1 MNSKMTT
8 NSQLSTTEPEKQKQK
23 LSQQLEQEQNHR
35 NGDHM
40 EGYQWGGTGGMGEKV
55 QGIRSIIGRYKID
68 RGRLKIE
75 WEMEKPKNLYV

>member
-8 NSQLSTTEPEKQKQK
+8 NSQLSTTEPKKQKQK
-23 LSQQLEQEQNHR
+23 LSKQLEQDQSHR

-40 EGYQWGGTGGMGEKV
+40 EGYQWGGGKGRIREKV

-68 RGRLKIE
+68 RGRLRI
-75 WEMEKPKNLYV
+75 V